1 MTALA
6 PALQAF
12 FTSGLQG
19 ERGASPATVAA
30 YRDAW
35 VLLIGYAGTASGKPP
50 HELGFADVTAEVVS
64 GFLTYLE
71 TGRGNSVTTRNA
83 RLAAVHSLFAWAAHR
98 YPEHAGDIS
107 RVLAIPPKR
116 GQRTDLTYLDP
127 GEVTA
132 LLAAPDRTTKAGR
145 RDHSLLQTAVTTG
158 MRVSELTGLK
168 TADVHLGTAP
178 HTVCRGKGRKNRTT
192 PLDADTVAVLKT
204 HLAETG
210 ASPAG
215 FVFPTRTGTR
225 MSRDAVA
232 ARLAKH
238 VASAATTC
246 PSLAGT
252 PVTPHT
258 LRHTAAMRLLHAGI
272 DVTVIALWL
281 GHESIETT
289 YIYLHADMKNQGGG
303 ARQDHTNRN
312 QGRAVRAR
320 RHPPQL
326 PQGPL
331 IMPTSG
337 PRSPPLHGLA
347 PATSA

>member
-83 RLAAVHSLFAWAAHR
+83 RL
-98 YPEHAGDIS
+98 P
-107 RVLAIPPKR
+107 
-116 GQRTDLTYLDP
+116 
-127 GEVTA
+127 
-132 LLAAPDRTTKAGR
+132 APDRTTKAGR

-289 YIYLHADMKNQGGG
+289 YIYLHADMKTKEAAL
-303 ARQDHTNRN
+303 ARTTPTGTKA
-312 QGRAVRAR
+312 GRY
-320 RHPPQL
+320 
-326 PQGPL
+326 
-331 IMPTSG
+331 
-337 PRSPPLHGLA
+337 A
-347 PATSA
+347 PGDTLLSFLK